1 MILDALLSAWF
12 LTWFSIDDML
22 IEVFQPFTDV
32 KLTSSHYY
40 VTFFFVGVVLAILK
54 YYKG

>member
-1 MILDALLSAWF
+1 MIIESLLTAWF
-12 LTWFSIDDML
+12 LTWFGIDDML
-22 IEVFQPFTDV
+22 IEVFQPFIDV